1 MQHAAATARIADAP
15 RDNWIIRCSP
25 AGWRPYLELSRLD
38 RPIGT
43 WLLLLPCWWSVALAM
58 PQGAGPAGA
67 IELARL
73 FLLFAIGAL
82 AMRGAGCT
90 FNDIVDRR
98 FDSMVERTRNRPLPS
113 GRASA
118 RGAWAW
124 LLAQALIGLAVL
136 LQLGQPALWLGL
148 GSLGLVAIYPFM
160 KRFTWW
166 PQLFLG
172 LAFNWGALMGWAA
185 VRHDLAAAPAILY
198 LAGIC
203 WTLGYD
209 TIYAHQD
216 KQDDA
221 LIGIKSSARRL
232 GGATRPFLWVVYALT
247 VLLLALAGALAGLAW
262 PFYPAL
268 AAAAAHLAWQ
278 AWQVRTDDWRDCLD
292 KFKANKLTGL
302 LVLAAIAL
310 GHLSV

>member
-1 MQHAAATARIADAP
+1 MTAHIADAA
-15 RDNWIIRCSP
+15 RDNWIIRFSP
-25 AGWRPYLELSRLD
+25 DPWRPYLELSRLD

-58 PQGAGPAGA
+58 PGSPL
-67 IELARL
+67 ELARL
-73 FLLFAIGAL
+73 LLLFGIGAM

-98 FDSMVERTRNRPLPS
+98 FDGMVERTRNRPLPS
-113 GRASA
+113 GRASV
-118 RGAWAW
+118 RGAWIW
-124 LLAQALIGLAVL
+124 LGVQALVGLAVL
-136 LQLGQPALWLGL
+136 LQLTPMAVWLGI

-185 VRHDLAAAPAILY
+185 VTDGFAAAPAVLY
-198 LAGIC
+198 LAGIF

-221 LIGIKSSARRL
+221 LIGVKSSARRL
-232 GGATRPFLWVVYALT
+232 GGATRPFLWAVYAMT
-247 VLLLALAGALAGLAW
+247 IVLVALSGWLAGLAW
-262 PFYPAL
+262 PLYLAL
-268 AAAAAHLAWQ
+268 VLPAAHMAWQ
-278 AWQVRTDDWRDCLD
+278 TVRVDIDDWQDCLN
-292 KFKANKLTGL
+292 KFRANKLTGL

-310 GHLSV
+310 GHLAAAPLPL

>member
-1 MQHAAATARIADAP
+1 MQNAAATTGIADAP
-15 RDNWIIRCSP
+15 RDNWIVRYSP

-58 PQGAGPAGA
+58 PGSPL
-67 IELARL
+67 ELAW
-73 FLLFAIGAL
+73 LFALFGIGAV

-90 FNDIVDRR
+90 FNDIVDRN
-98 FDSMVERTRNRPLPS
+98 FDDMVERTRNRPLPS
-113 GRASA
+113 GRASL

-124 LLAQALIGLAVL
+124 LAVQALAGLAVL
-136 LQLGQPALWLGL
+136 LQLGQPALWLGI

-172 LAFNWGALMGWAA
+172 LAFNWGAWMGWAA
-185 VRHDLAAAPAILY
+185 VRHDIALAPAILY

-232 GGATRPFLWVVYALT
+232 GGATRPFLWAVYALT
-247 VLLLALAGALAGLAW
+247 VLGIVLAGALAGLAW

-278 AWQVRTDDWRDCLD
+278 ARQVQPDDWRNCLD
-292 KFKANKLTGL
+292 TFRANKLTGL

-310 GHLSV
+310 GHLPV